1 MLYNTR
7 RQCYEFHF
15 KKITVLLEFSI
26 KTYNPE
32 EHIQICELISLSL
45 THILSDKIGSESED
59 FYGMFL
65 LRGGSEIYDIF
76 SEFKGIN
83 LEIQEGKVTR

>member
-1 MLYNTR
+1 
-7 RQCYEFHF
+7 
-15 KKITVLLEFSI
+15 
-26 KTYNPE
+26 
-32 EHIQICELISLSL
+32 
-45 THILSDKIGSESED
+45 LSDKIGSESED

-65 LRGGSEIYDIF
+65 LRGDSEIYDIF